1 MPAKCGNRECAVKIL
16 LAHTPEDTRLA
27 KANIAD
33 LARELTLRGHGVTVA
48 SFGGTYAVADGIGH
62 VEVPLSDK
70 RSYSKLKSLIKREK
84 YDIVHAHSGIA
95 ASVCG
100 KLARRMKFAFVTTV
114 YAVAD
119 DAPVFSGSYDW
130 GDHVFAVSCDVKQ
143 HLIDSC
149 GVPSDN
155 ITVTDGSADE
165 YLRAYARF
173 VPCQKYKYG
182 DIIIS
187 GYYGYE
193 NIGDDSILIPLIG
206 GIRERLPDAKITV
219 LARNPKNVER
229 ISRVRTINRFNLF
242 SIWREMRHAKLLIS
256 GGGSLLQDGTSKK
269 SLLYYAYIMR
279 CAKKHGLR
287 VMVYANGL
295 GPLSAP
301 SSRVAAAKAISDADY
316 ISFRERSS
324 LELLGELGVSRDDA
338 RVTADP
344 ALLIEPAQNSWI
356 DHIHSR
362 EGVSTEYFIVSI
374 KDGNN
379 FDGAKT
385 DSDVLD
391 SLAADIREIAEKYS
405 LTPLYIP
412 MYVGRDGA
420 ITKRLA
426 EMVGRGVVFEKLTAS
441 ELCGLIKRARFV
453 VGTRLHM
460 LIFAA
465 SMAVPMIGI
474 TYDPKIDAFLDYIN
488 QRENMLDIRTFKEGE
503 LVLACESIVKNE
515 AAIRERLN
523 DSVNMLRLKAY
534 EDCDAVKTI
543 METK

>member
-1 MPAKCGNRECAVKIL
+1 MKIL
-16 LAHTPEDTRLA
+16 LAHTPTDMGCA
-27 KANIAD
+27 KDYIAG
-33 LARELTLRGHGVTVA
+33 LARDLKLRGHDVTVA
-48 SFGGTYAVADGIGH
+48 SFGGKYNVSEGIGH
-62 VEVPLSDK
+62 VEMPPSP
-70 RSYSKLKSLIKREK
+70 STFKLKSLIKREK
-84 YDIVHAHSGIA
+84 YDIVHAHSCIT
-95 ASVCG
+95 ASLCG

-114 YAVAD
+114 HAVSE
-119 DAPVFSGSYDW
+119 DAPAFLSSYDW
-130 GDHVFAVSCDVKQ
+130 GDHVFAMSCDIKQ
-143 HLIDSC
+143 HLIDTF

-155 ITVTDGSADE
+155 ITLTEGTADE
-165 YLRAYARF
+165 YLEVYAKF
-173 VPCQKYKYG
+173 VPCLKYKHG

-187 GYYGYE
+187 GYYGYD
-193 NIGDDSILIPLIG
+193 NIGDDSILTPLIG
-206 GIRERLPDAKITV
+206 GIKERLPDAKITV
-219 LARNPKNVER
+219 LARNPKKVEH
-229 ISRVRTINRFNLF
+229 ICRVRTLNRFNLF
-242 SIWREMRHAKLLIS
+242 SIWREMKHAKLLIS

-279 CAKKHGLR
+279 SAKRHGLR

-301 SSRVAAAKAISDADY
+301 SSREAAAKAISCADY

-344 ALLIEPAQNSWI
+344 ALLLSAAQDKWVDYIEA
-356 DHIHSR
+356 R
-362 EGVSTEYFIVSI
+362 EGISAPYFIVSI
-374 KDGNN
+374 KDGNTFN
-379 FDGAKT
+379 GAKT
-385 DSDVLD
+385 DGDVLD
-391 SLAADIREIAEKYS
+391 SLAADIREISEKYS

-426 EMVGRGVVFEKLTAS
+426 DMVGRGVVVEKLTAS

-488 QRENMLDIRTFKEGE
+488 RRENMLDIRTFKQGE
-503 LVLACESIVKNE
+503 LVAACEAIVKDE
-515 AAIRERLN
+515 DAIREQL
-523 DSVNMLRLKAY
+523 DSFVNMLRLKAY

-543 METK
+543 IQSK

>member
-1 MPAKCGNRECAVKIL
+1 MKIL
-16 LAHTPEDTRLA
+16 LVHTPTDIGCS
-27 KANIAD
+27 KDYIAN
-33 LARELTLRGHGVTVA
+33 LARDLKKCGHDVILA
-48 SFGGTYAVADGIGH
+48 SFGGEYNAEVGIGQ
-62 VEVPLSDK
+62 VVIPLSGSDF
-70 RSYSKLKSLIKREK
+70 RLKSLIKRERF
-84 YDIVHAHSGIA
+84 DIVHAHSRIA
-95 ASVCG
+95 ASVCA
-100 KLARRMKFAFVTTV
+100 KLARKMKFGFVTTV
-114 YAVAD
+114 HAVSE
-119 DAPVFSGSYDW
+119 DAPVFQNSYDW
-130 GDHVFAVSCDVKQ
+130 GDHVFAASCDIKQ
-143 HLIDSC
+143 HLIDKF

-155 ITVTDGSADE
+155 ITLTEGTADE
-165 YLRAYARF
+165 YLEVYNKF
-173 VPCQKYKYG
+173 VPCLKYNRG

-187 GYYGYE
+187 GYYGYD
-193 NIGDDSILIPLIG
+193 NIGDDSILTPLIG

-219 LARNPKNVER
+219 LARDPKKVER
-229 ISRVRTINRFNLF
+229 ICRVRTINRFNFF
-242 SIWREMRHAKLLIS
+242 SIRREMKHAKLLIS

-269 SLLYYAYIMR
+269 SLLYYAYIIR
-279 CAKKHGLR
+279 SAKRHGLR

-301 SSRVAAAKAISDADY
+301 SSREAAAKAIMCADY

-324 LELLGELGVSRDDA
+324 LELLSELGVPRGNA

-344 ALLIEPAQNSWI
+344 ALLLSAAQDKWVDYIE
-356 DHIHSR
+356 SR
-362 EGVSTEYFIVSI
+362 EGISSPYFIVSI

-379 FDGAKT
+379 FNGAKT

-391 SLAADIREIAEKYS
+391 SLAADIREISEKYS

-426 EMVGRGVVFEKLTAS
+426 EMVGRGVVVERLTAS
-441 ELCGLIKRARFV
+441 ELCGLIKRAKFV

-488 QRENMLDIRTFKEGE
+488 RRENMLDIRTFKVGE
-503 LVLACESIVKNE
+503 LTRAYEAIVGDEDEIRKQLNE
-515 AAIRERLN
+515 
-523 DSVNMLRLKAY
+523 SVNMLRLKAY

-543 METK
+543 MQSK